1 MDNIQYL
8 IRENIKN
15 LLPYS
20 SARDEYTGT
29 EGVFLDANENPF
41 GNLNRYPDPYQWRL
55 KQILSS
61 QKKVAIDNI
70 LIGNGSDEIIDLMQ
84 RVFGEPKED
93 AVIICPPTYG
103 MYKVYANINNLKLI
117 SIPLTEDFQLNTEA
131 ILTQKAKI
139 LYLCSPNNPTGNS
152 LENLEFII
160 QNFNGIVFLDEAY
173 IDFSEAP
180 SLVEKIKHYP
190 NLIVSQ
196 TFSKARGLA
205 AARIGVA
212 YANSE
217 IIQFLS
223 KVKPPYN
230 ISELNQKAGINALA
244 DETIFKTNIN
254 LIIAEREKL
263 KIELLKLEF
272 VTKIYPSDAN
282 FLLVEMEHATEIFE
296 ALIEKQ
302 IITRNRNSVVKNT
315 IRITVGTPK
324 ENELLL
330 YTLQLIADEL
340 ATKKGLLQTNT
351 HN

>member
-1 MDNIQYL
+1 MENINFL

-15 LLPYS
+15 LSPYS
-20 SARDEYTGT
+20 SARDEYNGT

-41 GNLNRYPDPYQWRL
+41 GKLNRYPDPYQWRL

-61 QKKVAIDNI
+61 QKKLAVENI
-70 LIGNGSDEIIDLMQ
+70 LIGNGSDEIIDLVQ
-84 RVFGEPKED
+84 RVFCEPKQD
-93 AVIICPPTYG
+93 SVIICSPTYG
-103 MYKVYANINNLKLI
+103 MYEVYANINNLKLI
-117 SIPLTEDFQLNTEA
+117 SIPLTDNFQLNTEI
-131 ILTQKAKI
+131 ILSQKAKI

-152 LENLEFII
+152 LENLEYII

-173 IDFSEAP
+173 IDFSEQP
-180 SLVEKIKHYP
+180 SLVKKIKKYP

-212 YANSE
+212 YANAE
-217 IIQFLS
+217 IISFLS

-230 ISELNQKAGINALA
+230 ISDLNQKAAVNALA
-244 DETIFKTNIN
+244 DETVFRNNIN
-254 LIIAEREKL
+254 LIIEEREKL
-263 KIELLKLEF
+263 KLKLLELDF

-282 FLLVEMEHATEIFE
+282 FILVEMENANEIFE

-315 IRITVGTPK
+315 IRITIGTAQ
-324 ENELLL
+324 ENELLI
-330 YTLQLIADEL
+330 YTLQLLEVEML
-340 ATKKGLLQTNT
+340 KQSSLNSK
-351 HN
+351 

>member
-1 MDNIQYL
+1 MDNIKSL
-8 IRENIKN
+8 IRENI
-15 LLPYS
+15 LSLSPYS
-20 SARDEYTGT
+20 SARDEYSGT

-61 QKKVAIDNI
+61 QKKIAIDNI
-70 LIGNGSDEIIDLMQ
+70 LIGNGSDEIIDLVQ
-84 RVFGEPKED
+84 RVFGEPNED
-93 AVIICPPTYG
+93 SVIICPPTYG
-103 MYKVYANINNLKLI
+103 MYEVYANINNLKLI
-117 SIPLTEDFQLNTEA
+117 SIPLTDDFQLNTEA
-131 ILTQKAKI
+131 ILNQKAKI

-152 LENLEFII
+152 LENLEYII

-173 IDFSEAP
+173 IDFSYET
-180 SLVEKIKHYP
+180 SLVEKIKKYS

-212 YANSE
+212 YANVE
-217 IIQFLS
+217 IIKVLS

-230 ISELNQKAGINALA
+230 ISELNQKAAINALA
-244 DETIFKTNIN
+244 DESVFKNNIH
-254 LIIAEREKL
+254 LIMEEREKL
-263 KIELLKLEF
+263 KIKLLELDF

-282 FLLVEMEHATEIFE
+282 FLLVEMDRATEIFK

-315 IRITVGTPK
+315 LRITVGTPQ

-330 YTLQLIADEL
+330 YTLQLIAD
-340 ATKKGLLQTNT
+340 AKSIIYR
-351 HN
+351 

>member
-1 MDNIQYL
+1 M
-8 IRENIKN
+8 
-15 LLPYS
+15 
-20 SARDEYTGT
+20 
-29 EGVFLDANENPF
+29 FLDANENPF

-70 LIGNGSDEIIDLMQ
+70 LIGNGSDEIIDLVQ

-103 MYKVYANINNLKLI
+103 MYEVYANINNLQLI
-117 SIPLTEDFQLNTEA
+117 SIPLTNDFQLNTVA
-131 ILTQKAKI
+131 ILAQKAKI

-152 LENLEFII
+152 LENLEYII

-173 IDFSEAP
+173 IDFSDEP
-180 SLVEKIKHYP
+180 SLVEKIKKYP

-212 YANSE
+212 YANAE
-217 IIQFLS
+217 IIAVLS

-230 ISELNQKAGINALA
+230 ISELNQKAAVNALA
-244 DETIFKTNIN
+244 DETIFKNNIN
-254 LIIAEREKL
+254 LIIEEREKL
-263 KIELLKLEF
+263 KVKLLELDF
-272 VTKIYPSDAN
+272 VTKIVPSDAN
-282 FLLVEMEHATEIFE
+282 FLLVEMENATEIFNS
-296 ALIEKQ
+296 LIEKQ

-330 YTLQLIADEL
+330 YTLQIIKDE
-340 ATKKGLLQTNT
+340 KSIIYR
-351 HN
+351 

>member
-1 MDNIQYL
+1 MENINSL
-8 IRENIKN
+8 IRKNIKN

-20 SARDEYTGT
+20 SARDDYKGS

-41 GNLNRYPDPYQWRL
+41 GKLNRYPDPYQWRL

-61 QKKVAIDNI
+61 QKKVAVENI
-70 LIGNGSDEIIDLMQ
+70 LIGNGSDEIIDLVQ

-93 AVIICPPTYG
+93 AVISCPPTYG
-103 MYKVYANINNLKLI
+103 MYEVYANINNLKLI
-117 SIPLTEDFQLNTEA
+117 SIPLTNDFLLNTAA
-131 ILTQKAKI
+131 ILSQKAKI

-152 LENLEFII
+152 LENLEYII
-160 QNFNGIVFLDEAY
+160 KNFKGIVFLDEAY
-173 IDFSEAP
+173 IDFSNEP
-180 SLVEKIKHYP
+180 SLVEKIKKYP

-212 YANSE
+212 YANEE
-217 IIQFLS
+217 IIAFLS

-230 ISELNQKAGINALA
+230 ISELNQKAAVNALA
-244 DETIFKTNIN
+244 DETVFRNNIN
-254 LIIAEREKL
+254 LIIEEREKL
-263 KIELLKLEF
+263 KIKLLELEF

-282 FLLVEMEHATEIFE
+282 FLLVEMENATEIFE

-315 IRITVGTPK
+315 IRITVGTAQ
-324 ENELLL
+324 ENQLLL
-330 YTLQLIADEL
+330 YALQIIADEL
-340 ATKKGLLQTNT
+340 ATKTSLLQTNT
-351 HN
+351 NN

>member
-1 MDNIQYL
+1 MDNIKSL

-15 LLPYS
+15 LSPYS

-61 QKKVAIDNI
+61 QKKVTIDNI
-70 LIGNGSDEIIDLMQ
+70 LIGNGSDEIIDLVQ

-103 MYKVYANINNLKLI
+103 MYEVYANINNLNLI
-117 SIPLTEDFQLNTEA
+117 SIPLTDDFQLNTAA
-131 ILTQKAKI
+131 ILAQKAKI

-152 LENLEFII
+152 LENLEYII

-173 IDFSEAP
+173 IDFSNQP
-180 SLVEKIKHYP
+180 SLVEKIRKYP

-212 YANSE
+212 YANAE
-217 IIQFLS
+217 IIAFLS
-223 KVKPPYN
+223 KIKPPYN
-230 ISELNQKAGINALA
+230 ISELNQKAAVNALA
-244 DETIFKTNIN
+244 DETVFKNNLN
-254 LIIAEREKL
+254 LIIEEREKL
-263 KIELLKLEF
+263 KVKLLELDF
-272 VTKIYPSDAN
+272 VTKIVPSDAN
-282 FLLVEMEHATEIFE
+282 FLLVEMDNATEIFE

-302 IITRNRNSVVKNT
+302 IITRNRNSLVKNT
-315 IRITVGTPK
+315 IRITIGTAQ
-324 ENELLL
+324 ENELLI
-330 YTLQLIADEL
+330 YTLQLLEVEML
-340 ATKKGLLQTNT
+340 N
-351 HN
+351 

>member
-1 MDNIQYL
+1 MENINSL

-20 SARDEYTGT
+20 SARDEYKGS

-70 LIGNGSDEIIDLMQ
+70 LIGNGSDEIIDLVQ

-103 MYKVYANINNLKLI
+103 MYEVYANINNLQLI
-117 SIPLTEDFQLNTEA
+117 SIPLTNDFQLNTVA
-131 ILTQKAKI
+131 ILAQKAKI

-152 LENLEFII
+152 LENLEYII

-173 IDFSEAP
+173 IDFSDEP
-180 SLVEKIKHYP
+180 SLVEKIKKYP

-205 AARIGVA
+205 AARIGIA
-212 YANSE
+212 YANAE
-217 IIQFLS
+217 IIAILS

-230 ISELNQKAGINALA
+230 ISELNQKAAVNALA
-244 DETIFKTNIN
+244 DETIFKNNIN
-254 LIIAEREKL
+254 LIIEEREKL
-263 KIELLKLEF
+263 KVKLLELDF
-272 VTKIYPSDAN
+272 VTKIVRSDAN
-282 FLLVEMEHATEIFE
+282 FLLVEMENATEIFNS
-296 ALIEKQ
+296 LIEKQ

-330 YTLQLIADEL
+330 YTLQIIKDE
-340 ATKKGLLQTNT
+340 KSIIYR
-351 HN
+351 

>member
-1 MDNIQYL
+1 MENIKSL

-15 LLPYS
+15 LSPYS

-70 LIGNGSDEIIDLMQ
+70 LIGNGSDEIIDLVQ

-93 AVIICPPTYG
+93 SVIICPPTYG
-103 MYKVYANINNLKLI
+103 MYEVYANINNLKLI
-117 SIPLTEDFQLNTEA
+117 SIPLTDDFQLNTES
-131 ILTQKAKI
+131 ILSQKAKI

-152 LENLEFII
+152 LENLEYII

-173 IDFSEAP
+173 IDFSEQP
-180 SLVEKIKHYP
+180 SLVEKIKKYP

-212 YANSE
+212 YASAE
-217 IIQFLS
+217 IIAFLS

-230 ISELNQKAGINALA
+230 ISELNQKAAVNALA
-244 DETIFKTNIN
+244 DETIFRNNIN
-254 LIIAEREKL
+254 LIIEEREKL
-263 KIELLKLEF
+263 KIKLLESEF

-282 FLLVEMEHATEIFE
+282 FLLVEMENATEIFE

-315 IRITVGTPK
+315 IRITIGTAQ
-324 ENELLL
+324 ENQLLL
-330 YTLQLIADEL
+330 YTLQLLVVEML
-340 ATKKGLLQTNT
+340 KQSSLNSK
-351 HN
+351 